1 MGSKDGRFKKGH
13 SPHNRGKILVPL
25 DEQRKKRNKK
35 ARERYAKDVGK
46 SRKKSRAWYQKH
58 KESEKIRGKNY
69 RVREQDNIDARKLA
83 RKIKTLTHYSKGN
96 KMSCCCCGFSE
107 DHHGFYALDHIISKK
122 AMGHTTHHTGDHLYS
137 WAIKHKFPIGLQ
149 TLCHTC
155 NQSKSDSGKCHHQKS
170 A

>member
-13 SPHNRGKILVPL
+13 SPHNKGKILVPL

-83 RKIKTLTHYSKGN
+83 RKIKTLTHYSKSN

-107 DHHGFYALDHIISKK
+107 DNHKFYALDHIISKK
-122 AMGHTTHHTGDHLYS
+122 AMGHTTYHTGDHLYS

-149 TLCHTC
+149 TLCHNC
-155 NQSKSDSGKCHHQKS
+155 NQAKSDSGKCPHQK
-170 A
+170 